1 MNPLLENISHIRGF
15 QPLSYALNQPQV
27 GEVVA
32 SMLGGAAIAQV
43 VAERIHR
50 STKGLPG
57 LVENQVRVC
66 GFWVFATAK
75 SSLGVVGQVT
85 SESGHTNIK
94 LLKDATNIVDISQVT
109 NADLGE
115 SDDLSIF
122 AELRL
127 EGLSKASKEVL
138 PYIAITGNGRPFFSS
153 NNCSPRGRA
162 PDAIN
167 ELLEHQSF
175 KRTASVKITCCRLRT
190 EKSSLTTSTAIKTH
204 PPLHRRGAQTHRS
217 RIW

>member
-1 MNPLLENISHIRGF
+1 
-15 QPLSYALNQPQV
+15 
-27 GEVVA
+27 
-32 SMLGGAAIAQV
+32 MLGGAAIAQV

-57 LVENQVRVC
+57 LVENQVRV
-66 GFWVFATAK
+66 WVD
-75 SSLGVVGQVT
+75 SGYLQRQNRVWVLSRQVT

-138 PYIAITGNGRPFFSS
+138 PYIAIIGQRTSFLFLKQIVPLSED
-153 NNCSPRGRA
+153 A
-162 PDAIN
+162 LLDAIN
-167 ELLEHQSF
+167 ELLEQILQEDRERQF
-175 KRTASVKITCCRLRT
+175 TCCRLRI
-190 EKSSLTTSTAIKTH
+190 EKSSLTTSTAIKKNASTIASQ
-204 PPLHRRGAQTHRS
+204 RRSNAPFQDLVKTSRTNAS
-217 RIW
+217 RIICSRPGKKRLP